1 MLTLP
6 ASQTSEQKEATDP
19 QAEAEEDAAL
29 LRGIASRWLDSSD
42 TVASSSSDSGVVLR
56 SVIGRLQEVAGG
68 LEQLS
73 HSLLPPQSEGADTV
87 LPVPTGILTQE
98 EWLALV
104 RTAVRCL
111 WPYSHCPLLTF
122 GHSSEPLMA

>member
-19 QAEAEEDAAL
+19 QAEAEGDAAL

-56 SVIGRLQEVAGG
+56 SVIGRLQEVAGS

-73 HSLLPPQSEGADTV
+73 HSLLPPQSEGAETEKEV
-87 LPVPTGILTQE
+87 LSVPTGILTQE

-104 RTAVRCL
+104 RTSVRSL
-111 WPYSHCPLLTF
+111 WPYSHRPLLTF
-122 GHSSEPLMA
+122 GHS